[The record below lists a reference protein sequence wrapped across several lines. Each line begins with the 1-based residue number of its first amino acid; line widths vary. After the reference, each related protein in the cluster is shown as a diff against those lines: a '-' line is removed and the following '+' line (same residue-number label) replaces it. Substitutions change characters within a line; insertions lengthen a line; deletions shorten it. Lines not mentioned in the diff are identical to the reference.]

1 MATKNAPGDVHE
13 PIEDLEVSFGLKV
26 LVIMMFLALFAAIV
40 AIVTMI
46 G

>member
-1 MATKNAPGDVHE
+1 MTKNPPGDVHE

-26 LVIMMFLALFAAIV
+26 LVILMFLALFAAVV
-40 AIVTMI
+40 AIVSMA